1 MTTTRSKARTRAKA
15 STTSALQE
23 LRELIGGPEPVRDLV
38 DQIRSRPVD
47 LLRQVCAQHRQRGG
61 PVPDHSL
68 GLSSYVGEVAIRAL
82 ILGGL
87 IEQDTT
93 DRHALQAYV
102 PTSRGKELCDRIEAE
117 LAPAG
122 GESAGQ

>member
-1 MTTTRSKARTRAKA
+1 MTTTRSKARGRAKA
-15 STTSALQE
+15 TSALQE
-23 LRELIGGPEPVRDLV
+23 LQELVDSLGPIRDLV
-38 DQIRSRPVD
+38 EQLHRHPVE
-47 LLRQVCAQHRQRGG
+47 LLRQVCAQHRERGG

-68 GLSSYVGEVAIRAL
+68 RLSSYLGEVAIRAL
-82 ILGGL
+82 LVGGL
-87 IEQDTT
+87 IERNTT

>member
-15 STTSALQE
+15 STTSAVQE
-23 LRELIGGPEPVRDLV
+23 LRELVSGQEPIRDLV
-38 DQIRSRPVD
+38 NQIHSHPVE

-68 GLSSYVGEVAIRAL
+68 RIYSYVGEVAIRAL

-87 IEQDTT
+87 IEQDTANL
-93 DRHALQAYV
+93 HALRAYV
-102 PTSRGKELCDRIEAE
+102 PTSRGQKLCDRLEAE
-117 LAPAG
+117 LAPAKG
-122 GESAGQ
+122 KSAGK

>member
-1 MTTTRSKARTRAKA
+1 MTTTRSKAQGRAKA
-15 STTSALQE
+15 TSALQE
-23 LRELIGGPEPVRDLV
+23 LQELVDSLGPVRDLV
-38 DQIRSRPVD
+38 EQIHRRPVE
-47 LLRQVCAQHRQRGG
+47 LLRQVCAQHRERGG

-68 GLSSYVGEVAIRAL
+68 GLSSYLGDVAIRAL
-82 ILGGL
+82 LVGGL